1 MKIKLFTVAAIV
13 FFIVLFISINW
24 YVNRQDRKYV
34 RVEILNGSGI
44 ASAGKKTA
52 DYLRERQNDVICISD
67 APCDTIE
74 RTLVVERTKK
84 NRVHAKKIASQLKSK
99 NIFCVIDSSLYVDVT
114 VIVGKDYNK
123 YIKER

>member
-1 MKIKLFTVAAIV
+1 MKIKLLAVAAIV
-13 FFIVLFISINW
+13 FLVVLFISVNLYI
-24 YVNRQDRKYV
+24 NRQDRKYV
-34 RVEILNGSGI
+34 RIEILNGSGI
-44 ASAGKKTA
+44 PSAGKKTA
-52 DYLRERQNDVICISD
+52 EYLRKMQNDVICISD

-74 RTLVVERTKK
+74 KTLVVERTKK
-84 NRVHAKKIASQLKSK
+84 NRIHAKKIASQLKSK